1 MRKTRASM
9 TELRIAFDSVRRIGS
24 AMAGVEA
31 GTAYG
36 SPALK
41 IGGKLLACI
50 AIHKSAEPNSLALRI
65 AFEDRAAL
73 INSDPDI
80 YYLTPHYLDYPV
92 VLVRLARV
100 NADQLK
106 HLLAM
111 ALKFVTSAGVP
122 KRRKPAPSG
131 TQAERSRSIS

>member
-1 MRKTRASM
+1 M
-9 TELRIAFDSVRRIGS
+9 TKLRTTFDSVRRIGS
-24 AMAGVEA
+24 AMAGVET

-41 IGGKLLACI
+41 VGGKLLACL

-65 AFEDRAAL
+65 GFEDRAGL
-73 INSDPDI
+73 MKSDPDV

-106 HLLAM
+106 DLLVM
-111 ALKFVTSAGVP
+111 ALRFATSTGVP
-122 KRRKPAPSG
+122 KRPKQSKK
-131 TQAERSRSIS
+131 AEHSS